1 MTPENFCYWLQGYFE
16 LTGPGAMLSTRQLD
30 VVRDHL
36 RLVFDKQTPERSPF
50 EALPLDRRIKCVVS
64 C

>member
-16 LTGPGAMLSTRQLD
+16 LTGITGLNGITPVQ
-30 VVRDHL
+30 VNIIIDHL
-36 RLVFDKQTPERSPF
+36 NLVFNKQTPNYV
-50 EALPLDRRIKCVVS
+50 AVS